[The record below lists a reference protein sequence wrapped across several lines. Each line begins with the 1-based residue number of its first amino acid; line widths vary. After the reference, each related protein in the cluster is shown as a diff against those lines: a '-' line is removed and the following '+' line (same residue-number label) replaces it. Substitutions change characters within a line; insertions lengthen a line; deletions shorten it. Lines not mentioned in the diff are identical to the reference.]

1 MQYNKSMH
9 TRKETISV
17 KIGNILIGSK
27 HPIRIQSMTNTD
39 TSDVEATYKQIM
51 ELYDAGS
58 EMVRITVNDEESAK
72 SVSKIKAM
80 LLQKNCTVPLIG
92 DFHFNG
98 HILLSKY
105 PETASALDKFRIN
118 PGNIGGKDKFDTN
131 FEKIINLAIEH
142 GKPIRIGANWGSLS
156 KQNNDKLIQHKEN
169 EKDDIS
175 YSNLMKKYLV
185 DSVISSASKAI
196 SLGLPEDKIIL
207 SCKTSNVQDLID
219 VYEEVAKLSKHP
231 LHLGLTEAG
240 IGRDAIIS
248 SVSAISVLLNKGI
261 GDTIRVSL
269 TPENIS
275 SRTEE
280 VKVCQQILSSLGIR
294 NYKPKVISCPGCGR
308 TSNTYFIELSKNI
321 KSLVQD
327 NMPAWKRKYPGV
339 EDLTVAVMGCIV
351 NGPGESR
358 HANIG
363 ISLPGNNEDPSA
375 PVYVDGKKFKTLRGD
390 NIELE
395 FIDILQSYIDKN
407 YS

>member
-1 MQYNKSMH
+1 MH

-156 KQNNDKLIQHKEN
+156 KQNIDKLIQHKEN

-261 GDTIRVSL
+261 GDTIRASL

>member
-1 MQYNKSMH
+1 
-9 TRKETISV
+9 
-17 KIGNILIGSK
+17 
-27 HPIRIQSMTNTD
+27 MTNTD

-58 EMVRITVNDEESAK
+58 EMVRIAVNDEESAK

-156 KQNNDKLIQHKEN
+156 KQNIDKLIQHKEN

-248 SVSAISVLLNKGI
+248 SVSAMSVLLNKGI
-261 GDTIRVSL
+261 GDTIRASL

>member
-39 TSDVEATYKQIM
+39 TSDVEATYRQIM

-58 EMVRITVNDEESAK
+58 EMVRIAVNDEESAK

-156 KQNNDKLIQHKEN
+156 KQNIDKLIQHKEN

-248 SVSAISVLLNKGI
+248 SVSAMSVLLNKGI
-261 GDTIRVSL
+261 GDTIRASL

-294 NYKPKVISCPGCGR
+294 DYKPKVISCPGCGR

-339 EDLTVAVMGCIV
+339 EGLTVAVMGCIV

>member
-1 MQYNKSMH
+1 MH

-58 EMVRITVNDEESAK
+58 EMVRIAVNDEESAK

-156 KQNNDKLIQHKEN
+156 KQNIDKLIQHKEN

>member
-1 MQYNKSMH
+1 MQ

-27 HPIRIQSMTNTD
+27 HPIRVQSMTNTD
-39 TSDVEATYKQIM
+39 TSNVEATYKQVM

-58 EMVRITVNDEESAK
+58 EMVRITVDNEESAK
-72 SVSKIKAM
+72 SVSKIKSM

-118 PGNIGGKDKFDTN
+118 PGNIGGKDKFDAN

-142 GKPIRIGANWGSLS
+142 DKPIRIGANWGSLS
-156 KQNNDKLIQHKEN
+156 KQNIDKLIQHKEN
-169 EKDDIS
+169 QKDDVS

-275 SRTEE
+275 ARTEE
-280 VKVCQQILSSLGIR
+280 VEVCQQILSSLGIR

-308 TSNTYFIELSKNI
+308 TSNTYFVELSKNI

-327 NMPAWKRKYPGV
+327 NMPAWKHKYPGV
-339 EDLTVAVMGCIV
+339 ENLTVAVMGCIV
-351 NGPGESR
+351 NGPGESK

-375 PVYVDGKKFKTLRGD
+375 PVYVDGKKFKTLRGE

-407 YS
+407 YG

>member
-1 MQYNKSMH
+1 MH

-58 EMVRITVNDEESAK
+58 EMVRIAVNDEESAK

-156 KQNNDKLIQHKEN
+156 KQNIDKLIQHKEN

-261 GDTIRVSL
+261 GDTIRASL